1 MHNRRN
7 VIVVASVALLIGA
20 VGGAIL
26 GFEVATRVCHRL
38 FQPVLVASGNQ
49 AYTVLTLLDR
59 KEDSRLREQMEME
72 IDATLLLL
80 KEFEARRMLE
90 PGDPTALVAE
100 RLKKYRGNHPRTAV
114 QPSEQQTLVGTKP

>member
-7 VIVVASVALLIGA
+7 VIVAASVALLVGA

-26 GFEVATRVCHRL
+26 GAEVATRICHRVL
-38 FQPVLVASGNQ
+38 QPVLVASGNQ
-49 AYTVLTLLDR
+49 AYTVLTLLDG
-59 KEDSRLREQMEME
+59 KEESRLREQMEMD

-80 KEFEARRMLE
+80 KEIEARGPFE

-100 RLKKYRGNHPRTAV
+100 RLKQYRGNHPRIAV
-114 QPSEQQTLVGTKP
+114 QPSEQRALVGTKP